1 MDIASVVLIFFPYK
15 AMAEGLALKGGQ
27 VEVVGYVK
35 INRHKLS
42 VGDRGGLFEESMTT
56 YYNKHA
62 KH

>member
-1 MDIASVVLIFFPYK
+1 MDVASVVLIFPYK
-15 AMAEGLALKGGQ
+15 VMAEGLALKSGQ
-27 VEVVGYVK
+27 VEVVGYLK

-42 VGDRGGLFEESMTT
+42 VGDRGGLFEECMTT